1 VSNHKLPAAFEAG
14 AEVVELSVLIAA
26 KIVFNSVLKA
36 LNPMLLN
43 V

>member
-14 AEVVELSVLIAA
+14 AEVVEFNVFIAA
-26 KIVFNSVLKA
+26 KIVFNSA
-36 LNPMLLN
+36 LRLAKLWLSN